1 MVTEKKENN
10 KSTSLSLSL
19 SLYIYIYIY
28 IIYIYIPRAYPD
40 KNTPDIDFI
49 ELVVEC
55 NVPVVN
61 NTFLKDRIIQII
73 KIFT

>member
-19 SLYIYIYIY
+19 YIYIYIY
-28 IIYIYIPRAYPD
+28 NIYIYIPRAYPD